1 MRLSLPALTA
11 GLALALALVAPSGAA
26 AGPKKPFDVRT
37 GTAKTKGTTVA
48 KGTVEFVTTSQ
59 VSIRGTIDDVCP
71 QDGYGAYLRVRYIY
85 RDGPLVEGIV
95 TDTRKCTPGPQAF
108 SLLSSYQ
115 PGRRIVRVQFIL
127 EERDYDA
134 YPSALGD
141 VAQVSVPRA

>member
-1 MRLSLPALTA
+1 MRISLTALTA
-11 GLALALALVAPSGAA
+11 GLALALVAPPGAA
-26 AGPKKPFDVRT
+26 AGPKNPFQVRT
-37 GTAKTKGTTVA
+37 ATAKTKGTTVA

-59 VSIRGTIDDVCP
+59 VSIRGTLDDVCP

-85 RDGPLVEGIV
+85 RAGPLAEGIV
-95 TDTRKCTPGPQAF
+95 TDRRTCKPGPQAF
-108 SLLSSYQ
+108 SLLSTPQ

-141 VAQVSVPRA
+141 VAQVSVRRG